1 MVLDLVRTGA
11 KKAVIAAAV
20 AVLLVGASAPMATPA
35 FAIGPESVADLAEK
49 LLPAVVNISTSQN
62 VKGPGDGG
70 GGVVPMPKLPEG
82 SPFQDFFDQFFD
94 EQQKGEG
101 GDGGEDG
108 GGSQNSRK
116 VQSLGSGFVIDAVE
130 GIIVTNNHV
139 IADADDIEINFSD
152 GKKLKATL
160 VGKDAKT
167 DLAVLK
173 VDPKKFPLTA
183 VKFGDS
189 DKARIGDW
197 VMAIG
202 NPFGLGGTVTVGII
216 SARNRDIQSGP
227 YDRFIQTDAA
237 INRGN
242 SGGPLFDLNG
252 DVIGINSA
260 IISPSGG
267 SIGLGFSIPSELAV
281 GVVDQL
287 RKFGET
293 RRGWLGVRIQPVTDD
308 IAESLGMGNS
318 DGALIAGIIK
328 GSPVDDGTIQAGDV
342 VKKFDG
348 RDIKE
353 VRDLSRMVAESTVG
367 KVVDVVLVRKGKE
380 MTVKVTLGR
389 LEDGE
394 KQLADNGGDTSGKSA
409 DKPAET
415 KVLGM
420 TLGALTDE
428 ARKAGG
434 IADDI
439 KGVLITSVDA
449 NSAASEKQVLAGEV
463 ITEVAQETVS
473 SPKEFADK
481 IDALKKDGRKNAL
494 LMVSSKT
501 GELRFL
507 TLRIE

>member
-1 MVLDLVRTGA
+1 MGQHFGKSVFVQFAL
-11 KKAVIAAAV
+11 AAAV
-20 AVLLVGASAPMATPA
+20 SIIVLGASAPVMPV
-35 FAIGPESVADLAEK
+35 FAQTNGPESVADLAAK

-62 VKGPGDGG
+62 ISAPDS
-70 GGVVPMPKLPEG
+70 GVVPMPKLPEG

-94 EQQKGEG
+94 EQQQGEEG
-101 GDGGEDG
+101 GG
-108 GGSQNSRK
+108 NTARK
-116 VQSLGSGFVIDAVE
+116 VQSLGSGFIIDAKE

-152 GKKLKATL
+152 GKKLKAEL
-160 VGKDAKT
+160 VGKDPKT

-173 VDPKKFPLTA
+173 VDPNKYALTA
-183 VKFGDS
+183 VPFGDS

-202 NPFGLGGTVTVGII
+202 NPFGLGGSVSIGII

-242 SGGPLFDLNG
+242 SGGPLFNMNG
-252 DVIGINSA
+252 EVVGINSA

-267 SIGLGFSIPSELAV
+267 SIGLGFSIPSELAI
-281 GVVDQL
+281 GVVNQL
-287 RKFGET
+287 REFGET

-308 IAESLGMGNS
+308 IAESLGMKNS
-318 DGALIAGIIK
+318 EGALIAGIIN
-328 GSPVDDGTIQAGDV
+328 GSPVDDGTIVAGDV

-348 RDIKE
+348 REIKE
-353 VRDLSRMVAESTVG
+353 VRDLTRMVAESAVG
-367 KVVDVVLVRKGKE
+367 KKVEIELIRKGETK
-380 MTVKVTLGR
+380 VVSVTLGR

-394 KQLADNGGDTSGKSA
+394 KQMTANGETPGDP
-409 DKPAET
+409 DKPAEV

-420 TLGALTDE
+420 TIGELTEE
-428 ARKAGG
+428 ARKANG
-434 IADDI
+434 IAEDI
-439 KGVLITSVDA
+439 KGVLITDVAA
-449 NSAASEKQVLAGEV
+449 NSAAAEKQVQKGEV
-463 ITEVAQETVS
+463 ITEVAQELVA
-473 SPKEFADK
+473 SPKDFSEK
-481 IDALKKDGRKNAL
+481 IEKLKKEGRKNAL
-494 LMVSSKT
+494 LMVASKT

>member
-1 MVLDLVRTGA
+1 MGQHFGKSAFRKFAL
-11 KKAVIAAAV
+11 AAAV
-20 AVLLVGASAPMATPA
+20 SIFAIGASAPVMPV
-35 FAIGPESVADLAEK
+35 FAQTNGPESVADLAEK

-62 VKGPGDGG
+62 ISAPDS
-70 GGVVPMPKLPEG
+70 GVVPMPKLPEG

-94 EQQKGEG
+94 EQQQGEEG
-101 GDGGEDG
+101 GGN
-108 GGSQNSRK
+108 NSARK
-116 VQSLGSGFVIDAVE
+116 VQSLGSGFIIDAKE

-152 GKKLKATL
+152 GKKLKAEL
-160 VGKDAKT
+160 VGKDPKT

-173 VDPKKFPLTA
+173 VDPTKYALTA
-183 VKFGDS
+183 VPFGDS

-202 NPFGLGGTVTVGII
+202 NPFGLGGSVSIGII

-242 SGGPLFDLNG
+242 SGGPLFNMFG
-252 DVIGINSA
+252 EVVGINSA

-281 GVVDQL
+281 SVVQQL
-287 RKFGET
+287 REFGET

-308 IAESLGMGNS
+308 IAESLGMKNS
-318 DGALIAGIIK
+318 EGALIAGIIK
-328 GSPVDDGTIQAGDV
+328 GSPVDDGTIVAGDV

-348 RDIKE
+348 REIKE
-353 VRDLSRMVAESTVG
+353 VRDLTRMVAESAVG
-367 KVVDVVLVRKGKE
+367 KKVEIELIRKGETK
-380 MTVKVTLGR
+380 TVSVTLGR

-394 KQLADNGGDTSGKSA
+394 KQMTENGETPGNPE
-409 DKPAET
+409 KPAET

-420 TLGALTDE
+420 TIGELTDE
-428 ARKAGG
+428 ARKANG

-439 KGVLITSVDA
+439 KGVLITDVAAD
-449 NSAASEKQVLAGEV
+449 SAAAEKQVQKGEV
-463 ITEVAQETVS
+463 ITEVAQELVT
-473 SPKEFADK
+473 SPKDFSEK
-481 IDALKKDGRKNAL
+481 IEKLKKEGRKNAL
-494 LMVSSKT
+494 LMVASKT

>member
-1 MVLDLVRTGA
+1 MGA
-11 KKAVIAAAV
+11 GLSVSTPVSAQ
-20 AVLLVGASAPMATPA
+20 SAPA
-35 FAIGPESVADLAEK
+35 GPESVADLAEK

-62 VKGPGDGG
+62 VGGPESGT
-70 GGVVPMPKLPEG
+70 VPMPKLPEG

-94 EQQKGEG
+94 EQQQGEG
-101 GDGGEDG
+101 GEGNG
-108 GGSQNSRK
+108 GGGNSRK
-116 VQSLGSGFVIDAVE
+116 VQSLGSGFVIDAKD

-139 IADADDIEINFSD
+139 IADADDIEINFAD

-173 VDPKKFPLTA
+173 VDASKHQLTA
-183 VKFGDS
+183 VPFGNS
-189 DKARIGDW
+189 DDARIGDW

-202 NPFGLGGTVTVGII
+202 NPFGLGGSVTVGII

-242 SGGPLFDLNG
+242 SGGPLFNMNG
-252 DVIGINSA
+252 EVIGINSA

-267 SIGLGFSIPSELAV
+267 SIGLGFSIPSELASS
-281 GVVDQL
+281 VVEQL
-287 RKFGET
+287 RQFGET

-308 IAESLGMGNS
+308 IAESLGMPNS
-318 DGALIAGIIK
+318 EGALIAGIIK
-328 GSPVDDGTIQAGDV
+328 GSPVDDGTIVAGDV

-348 RDIKE
+348 REIKE
-353 VRDLSRMVAESTVG
+353 VRDLSRMVAESAVG
-367 KVVDVVLVRKGKE
+367 KKVEIVIIRKGKE
-380 MTVKVTLGR
+380 QTVNVTLGR

-394 KQLADNGGDTSGKSA
+394 KQLADNGDKGTGEPG
-409 DKPAET
+409 DKPVET

-420 TLGALTDE
+420 TLGELTTDS
-428 ARKAGG
+428 RKANG

-439 KGVLITSVDA
+439 KGVLITKVEP
-449 NSAASEKQVLAGEV
+449 NSAAAEKQVLAGEV
-463 ITEVAQETVS
+463 ITEVAQETVTS
-473 SPKEFADK
+473 AKEFADK
-481 IDALKKDGRKNAL
+481 IDKLKKEGRKNAL
-494 LMVSSKT
+494 LMVASKT